1 MTHLRATMC
10 PKVTSASTTIAKVE
24 PTLAFLK
31 AANAIPRAG
40 TDQTDRVLS
49 RSSLGSLGCWST
61 NISPTDQASGSVSY
75 RTLADGSRCV
85 EVRGNWHL
93 SSESMH
99 DPAGGLNAAGAKRIV
114 FDATALG
121 AWDSSLVNFVLLAQK
136 SARQTGTAVD
146 LSGLPTGVQRLIR
159 LATTVAEKE
168 TGRGAKKGE
177 VFHDIGER
185 TMRATTGAIEMLT
198 FLGEAIIALGRA
210 LVGKANYRRFDL
222 FITMQ
227 ECGALALP
235 IVTLISFLV
244 GMILG
249 FVGAVQLE
257 KFGAGIFV
265 ADLVAIA
272 MAREMAP
279 IMTGIV
285 MAGRTGAAFA
295 AQLGT
300 MTVNEEVDALQTL
313 GISPMEFLV
322 LPRML
327 ALILMMPLLVVFAD
341 LVGILGG
348 VIVGVGMLDTTLT
361 QYMDQTQHALNLTN
375 IAIGLV
381 KAGIFGVIVAL
392 AGCLRG
398 IQSGRS
404 AAAVG
409 IATTSAVVTAIV
421 AIIAIDAVFAF
432 VTNVLKI

>member
-1 MTHLRATMC
+1 M
-10 PKVTSASTTIAKVE
+10 
-24 PTLAFLK
+24 
-31 AANAIPRAG
+31 
-40 TDQTDRVLS
+40 
-49 RSSLGSLGCWST
+49 
-61 NISPTDQASGSVSY
+61 SY
-75 RTLADGSRCV
+75 RTLADGSRCI

-93 SSESMH
+93 ASESMH

-136 SARQTGTAVD
+136 SARQTATAVD